1 MMSDKNEILKSYLT
15 QHDALGTRKDAR
27 DKEQFDIDHR
37 AVWAA
42 CDAELRTRKVEL
54 QEKPSP
60 TQAEAAELAELT
72 QQFPEPSASGGPPR
86 DLAAEIDA
94 LGARITALEGK

>member
-1 MMSDKNEILKSYLT
+1 MSDKNEILKSYLT
-15 QHDALGTRKDAR
+15 QHDALGTRKDAT

-72 QQFPEPSASGGPPR
+72 QQFPEPLPPPR
-86 DLAAEIDA
+86 DLAAEIDT